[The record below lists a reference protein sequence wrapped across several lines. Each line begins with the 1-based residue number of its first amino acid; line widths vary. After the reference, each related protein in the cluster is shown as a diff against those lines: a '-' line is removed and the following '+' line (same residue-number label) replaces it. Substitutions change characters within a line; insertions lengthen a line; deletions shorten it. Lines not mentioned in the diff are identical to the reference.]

1 MGFDSSYQQILG
13 EIAQLNIF
21 SGGSLSISEIE
32 DLDLIDYYFYKE
44 IYKNHYEQEQNNK
57 QELIKQ
63 SFEFAKKSVE
73 IICKSIGGLGG
84 TGKKS

>member
-1 MGFDSSYQQILG
+1 MGFDSSYQQILS

-84 TGKKS
+84 SGKKS